1 MTADVVPLIPGVP
14 VLDFDSVPM
23 GVDRG
28 RGWAVVRE
36 AGPVVKMGDFYY
48 VTRREDVVD
57 ALRRPELF
65 SSKKAFDILGSP
77 IPLVP
82 ISFDPPDH
90 TRYRKIL
97 QPFFSP
103 RTLGAMLPSLQQQI
117 EDLIDDLAA
126 AGECEAVSGIA
137 EPYPSQV
144 FLTLFGLPVAD
155 RDRLM
160 VWKDAVIALA
170 DSPNLEGVDLTP
182 ALELFTYLNE
192 TIAARRKDPGEDILS
207 QLITGE
213 EALNDQDAIGL
224 SFLFVLA
231 GLDTVTASIG
241 FALHELARDPE
252 LRRSLVADPER
263 IPEFVEEVVRLEP
276 PAPVLPRVTT
286 AEVTIGGVTLPP
298 DTFVRLC
305 LGSANREEGLVATP
319 DDVLL
324 DGVAHRHWGFG
335 GGPHRCLGS
344 HLARMELK
352 LVVTEWLRRVP
363 EFELAPGTEPR
374 IPFPANTFSL
384 QSLPLRYPVTAEEA

>member
-36 AGPVVKMGDFYY
+36 AGSVVKMGDFYY

-117 EDLIDDLAA
+117 EELIDDLAA

-182 ALELFTYLNE
+182 ALELFAYLNE
-192 TIAARRKDPGEDILS
+192 TIAARRKEPGEDILS
-207 QLITGE
+207 QLVTGE